1 MKTFLTSNSWEYRL
15 LRTVVQGIIGVLIAN
30 LDALIAPLTISD
42 SFKPIIVALCMAIL
56 SPIMAEIGRA
66 SEKAET
72 EDVIVPYEPD
82 VKGDFDGED
91 STRNKE

>member
-1 MKTFLTSNSWEYRL
+1 MNKFLTDNSALYRT
-15 LRTVVQGIIGVLIAN
+15 LRTVLQGIIGVLIAN

-66 SEKAET
+66 TEKPVE
-72 EDVIVPYEPD
+72 V
-82 VKGDFDGED
+82 D
-91 STRNKE
+91 S

>member
-30 LDALIAPLTISD
+30 LDGLIASLTIAD
-42 SFKPIIVALCMAIL
+42 NLKPIIVALCMAVL

-66 SEKAET
+66 QEKGVT
-72 EDVIVPYEPD
+72 N
-82 VKGDFDGED
+82 GQD
-91 STRNKE
+91 SSCHE